1 MNKAR
6 QYYLLALFLA
16 LLIHGTLLSFTLG
29 NTYDAYVHMFMGSHY
44 ADNWF
49 ETWNYKWYTGF
60 TMTSYPP
67 LVHQI
72 IALLSKIVS
81 HKLAF
86 LFWALVA
93 AGLFIRGIYHFSRI
107 WVTDLVAGYACL
119 IATFSS
125 SYIEALH
132 IFGQLPSIT
141 GVALL
146 LNACPELYKWIRY
159 GRGSYFITGVLLLSC
174 MTVAHHVTTIFGMV
188 FFIAPVL
195 GVALID
201 IAADKVGMEKLKIS
215 HFLIEVKNHLAQA
228 ILFAITGLCVI
239 IIPIFPYWY
248 WSKTDPITQVSIPHG
263 SRASFILETDLG
275 LVFFLIPWGIFLFF
289 LPGIFYKLFHK
300 RNLLLGLSFALLF
313 LLGTGG
319 TTPLPKMLLGETAF
333 NILTLDRFTFWA
345 SIIAIP
351 FMAQLIH
358 SLIEKDLGSAIKNN
372 LGDIAHKFI
381 IFLYIISTLFVSGL
395 IINFSNYKSLQP
407 DPIEMQPIVDFLER
421 DGHDRWRYMT
431 LGFGDQMAWLSANS
445 SALSV
450 DGNYHS
456 ARRLP
461 EMTTRAVE
469 RIENSKY
476 LGEEGLGALRDFL
489 ATPEK
494 YHLKYLFS
502 NDKFYEP
509 LLYFYGWEKLKP
521 LENNIDLWERKDVP
535 PLPTILPKKSIPIYQ
550 RLMWGLL
557 PLTCVITTALIHLLI
572 WFVRKEDRI
581 EMLRTTTTYSSN
593 RKWYFFYGVWAA
605 LLLLC
610 LLWTGKKWLE
620 HQNTQTTP
628 EETLLNYY
636 HDLDFKR
643 FNKAYAYLDKED
655 DFSLEQYLLELSL
668 EDGILASYA
677 KLDTITID
685 SIESLS
691 EEKKKYHL
699 SVEWF
704 TATHKYTTAEQH
716 VLHKRDEKWYIEKKS
731 MQRATPPDQLI
742 NVPSINFHK
751 QGRRKAE
758 IQNTDRLD
766 VLDRPSIAIPQSH
779 LVKKNGHYYLV
790 GEILNTDNVP
800 AFVTIEGVLYN
811 NEGIEIYRTNADEHL
826 IHNLFPKESSPFR
839 INFDNWEGI
848 SEHQKREV
856 SNFVIFARSM
866 VTDEECYKFTGVR
879 SIELDTHQLQLTMDN
894 YGNQEVS
901 IPQIIISYQEDQT
914 MLWVD
919 RFYMDTGIRPQ
930 RQKQVTLT
938 LTNTERILL
947 KKRGTAENIL
957 LNGSQASTRETNKFS
972 NGHRKGQI
980 IYNNNLRI
988 EIFSN
993 GLVGQ

>member
-1 MNKAR
+1 
-6 QYYLLALFLA
+6 
-16 LLIHGTLLSFTLG
+16 
-29 NTYDAYVHMFMGSHY
+29 MGSHY
-44 ADNWF
+44 AENWF

-72 IALLSKIVS
+72 IALLSKFVS
-81 HKLAF
+81 LKLAF
-86 LFWALVA
+86 LVWALVA
-93 AGLFIRGIYHFSRI
+93 VALFIRGIYHFSRI

-119 IATFSS
+119 IAAFSS

-195 GVALID
+195 GVALLD
-201 IAADKVGMEKLKIS
+201 IASDKVGIEKVKIT
-215 HFLIEVKNHLAQA
+215 HFLIEVKNHLTHA
-228 ILFAITGLCVI
+228 IFFAITGLCVI

-263 SRASFILETDLG
+263 SRASFLLEQDLG

-358 SLIEKDLGSAIKNN
+358 SLIEKDLGATIKNFAGN
-372 LGDIAHKFI
+372 FVHKSIVFI
-381 IFLYIISTLFVSGL
+381 YIISTLFVSGL

-407 DPIEMQPIVDFLER
+407 DPIEVQPIVDFLER

-461 EMTTRAVE
+461 ELTTRAVE

-509 LLYFYGWEKLKP
+509 LLYFYGWERLKP

-535 PLPTILPKKSIPIYQ
+535 PLPTILPKKSIPLYQ

-557 PLTCVITTALIHLLI
+557 PLTCLIVTISIHLLI

-581 EMLRTTTTYSSN
+581 EMLRTSTTYNSN
-593 RKWYFFYGVWAA
+593 AKWYILYGLWAV
-605 LLLLC
+605 LILLC
-610 LLWTGKKWLE
+610 LLWTSKKWLE
-620 HQNTQTTP
+620 HQNTQTSP
-628 EETLLNYY
+628 EETILNYY

-643 FNKAYAYLDKED
+643 FNKAYTYLSQENG
-655 DFSLEQYLLELSL
+655 FSLEQYLLELSL

-685 SIESLS
+685 TIESIT
-691 EEKKKYHL
+691 ENKKNYHL
-699 SVEWF
+699 SLEWF
-704 TATHKYTTAEQH
+704 TSTHKYTTLQQLT
-716 VLHKRDEKWYIEKKS
+716 LHKQDDKWYIEKMP

-742 NVPSINFHK
+742 NVPSINFLK

-766 VLDRPSIAIPQSH
+766 VLDRPSISIPQSN
-779 LVKKNGHYYLV
+779 LVKKNGHYYIV

-800 AFVTIEGVLYN
+800 AFVIIEGVLYD
-811 NEGIEIYRTNADEHL
+811 NEGKEIYRTNADEFL

-839 INFDNWEGI
+839 INFDNWQGI
-848 SEHQKREV
+848 SDQQKLGV

-866 VTDEECYKFTGVR
+866 VTDEACYKFTGVR
-879 SIELDTHQLQLTMDN
+879 SMELDTNKLKITVDN
-894 YGNQEVS
+894 YGNKEVS
-901 IPQIIISYQEDQT
+901 IPQLLITYQESQT
-914 MLWVD
+914 MMWVD
-919 RFYMDTGIRPQ
+919 RFYMDSGIRPQ
-930 RQKQVTLT
+930 RQKEIDIA

-947 KKRGTAENIL
+947 KKRGNSENIL
-957 LNGSQASTRETNKFS
+957 INGSKTSTSVTNKFS
-972 NGHRKGQI
+972 NRKSKGNTLYYDNCEI
-980 IYNNNLRI
+980 RI
-988 EIFSN
+988 FTN
-993 GLVGQ
+993 GLVSQ